1 MKLNYLV
8 YVILKLNIALD
19 SGKYQDVS
27 MEEVR
32 EHIEAGDI
40 VAWLNERVP
49 AARLDGLCEAHL
61 AELQAGLA
69 FMQAEYGGM
78 ERKWGVINSGL
89 CLLIAWTGEIIK
101 ERTRDWSG
109 SLTHD
114 EFYGK
119 SGGSARAFLN

>member
-27 MEEVR
+27 MEEAR
-32 EHIEAGDI
+32 EHIDAGDL
-40 VAWLNERVP
+40 VAWLQQRVP
-49 AARLDGLCEAHL
+49 EAQLSALSEAHV

-69 FMQAEYGGM
+69 FMQAEYRGL
-78 ERKWGVINSGL
+78 ERKWGVTNSGL
-89 CLLIAWTGEIIK
+89 CLLIAWTSEIIK

-109 SLTHD
+109 SFTQD
-114 EFYGK
+114 EFYGQ
-119 SGGSARAFLN
+119 SGGSTRAILN

>member
-27 MEEVR
+27 MEEAR
-32 EHIEAGDI
+32 EHIDARDL
-40 VAWLNERVP
+40 VAWLNQRVP
-49 AARLDGLCEAHL
+49 EAHL
-61 AELQAGLA
+61 GALSEAHVAELQEGLA
-69 FMQAEYGGM
+69 FMQAEYRGL

-114 EFYGK
+114 EFHGK

>member
-1 MKLNYLV
+1 MKLSYLV
-8 YVILKLNIALD
+8 YVIQKLSMALD
-19 SGKYQDVS
+19 SGQYQDVS
-27 MEEVR
+27 VAEAR
-32 EHIEAGDI
+32 EHIEAGDL
-40 VAWLNERVP
+40 VAWLDQRVP

-109 SLTHD
+109 SLTY
-114 EFYGK
+114 EEYNGK
-119 SGGSARAFLN
+119 SGGSARAILN

>member
-27 MEEVR
+27 MEEAR
-32 EHIEAGDI
+32 EHIDAGDL
-40 VAWLNERVP
+40 VAWLNQRVP
-49 AARLDGLCEAHL
+49 EAHLGALSEAHL

-69 FMQAEYGGM
+69 FMQAEYRGL

-101 ERTRDWSG
+101 DRTRDWSG

-114 EFYGK
+114 EFHGK